1 MNNKRFAFLSALFV
15 LVALA
20 IFAMAQNAEEQLKKY
35 ETDRAAAV
43 VKGDVD
49 TVEKGTADDYT
60 FINANGQQM
69 DKSQLVNAMKTG
81 GLKITADDIS
91 DMKVRVYGDTAVIT
105 GKSNVK
111 GTIGGKDASGLQLFT
126 RVVVKKDGRWQS
138 IALQQ
143 TKAEE

>member
-1 MNNKRFAFLSALFV
+1 MNNKRFASLSALFV

-20 IFAMAQNAEEQLKKY
+20 ISAMAQNTEEQLKKY

-81 GLKITADDIS
+81 GLKLTADDIS
-91 DMKVRVYGDTAVIT
+91 DMRVRVYGDTAVIT